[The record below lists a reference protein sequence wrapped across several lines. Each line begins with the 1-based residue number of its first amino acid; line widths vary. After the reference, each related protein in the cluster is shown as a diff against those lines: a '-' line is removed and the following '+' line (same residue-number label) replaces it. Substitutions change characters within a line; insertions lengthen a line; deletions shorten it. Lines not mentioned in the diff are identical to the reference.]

1 MNRPPVE
8 HVQPAEVVSLEQA
21 AHQIVSRHRG
31 LERDLKGIAL
41 QVYELMTRYV
51 AEGRTGFYS
60 WIEGQGI
67 PRATAHRY
75 VYAASAIREGLDPD
89 GSRGFG
95 ELVDLGQAL
104 RHGEDPQA
112 LAAVQSPQEAAHKAE
127 AARNFGVVRVPITAD
142 YKAEWT
148 GLIERTVS
156 VLARRFE
163 ERGLESIEVVP
174 PDAAGLLVLR
184 VNAVTSRMSDE
195 QFRLWLEGAFHG
207 GTEEES

>member
-1 MNRPPVE
+1 MVTRPPVE

-21 AHQIVSRHRG
+21 AQQVVSRHRG

-41 QVYELMTRYV
+41 QVHDLLTRYM
-51 AEGRTGFYS
+51 AEGRTGFYA
-60 WIEGQGI
+60 WIESQGI

-75 VYAASAIREGLDPD
+75 VDVALAIHEGLDPD

-95 ELVDLGQAL
+95 ELADLGQAL

-112 LAAVQSPQEAAHKAE
+112 LRTVQSPQEAAHKAE

-174 PDAAGLLVLR
+174 PDAAGLLVMR
-184 VNAVTSRMSDE
+184 VNALTSRMSDE
-195 QFRLWLEGAFHG
+195 QFRLWLEGTFHG
-207 GTEEES
+207 GMEG